1 MYMKKTRLTVILL
14 ILITLTFIQ
23 PTLGKAPEVLFSEAW
38 FGTETQKIEVEPGDQ
53 GVQLVVRLV
62 NAWNKTYRYAEGYII
77 LPEGF
82 TDAVTGESKT
92 RLYTVESP
100 TEGRYFYMKYLLNI
114 NKSVQPGEYMANM
127 FVRYVFWDEENIK
140 HAYVWIRFR
149 VTGRVKLTPSLT
161 LSEIRPAETSTLV
174 LKLINGGSAV
184 ASSLEARVESLNE
197 GLAILSGQ
205 GKHVLGDLAPGG
217 LKEIPL
223 TLLASRALADRVV
236 GLKLSVDY
244 LDPYGS
250 SRHEDFTLY
259 LKVKPLGEIGVVL
272 DSYIT
277 QPILKPSK
285 VNDLRVI
292 IANKG
297 VEKAESV
304 DAVISI
310 PSGVQP
316 PITLIGGSMAVK
328 LGDINPGE
336 EKVIDLKVFVNPFA
350 AGGAYVIP
358 LKLTYV
364 DDEGRH
370 IEERS
375 LTITIAEES
384 KKDKLSIY
392 CSEYVRGGMVEDVDI
407 KVKNIAG
414 ENLRDITITISPE
427 VDWVTLLGPTTWY
440 IDSLE
445 NMKEQTLKLKMY
457 VPSNIPSGS
466 TIGEPFNLKV
476 DVSFE
481 DSSGIVRDEGHTLGM
496 YVRGI
501 IDIKLQEISVEKLG
515 EAFYLTGRL
524 LNEGT
529 ETALYTRVTVT
540 GGAIHSSSLSYLGD
554 LNPNAPLLFS
564 IPIDR
569 IDAALGS
576 KAEVEL
582 KVTYMNS
589 LREKG
594 ETLLKA
600 QILIPAPTEAESQPA
615 STTMFLPIEWIIIVI
630 VAILVVAVAI
640 YVWRRRRGSEVH

>member
-1 MYMKKTRLTVILL
+1 MRRTELAVILL
-14 ILITLTFIQ
+14 ILIALAFIQ
-23 PTLGKAPEVLFSEAW
+23 PALAKAPEVLFSEAW

-53 GVQLVVRLV
+53 RVQLVVRLV

-77 LPEGF
+77 LPDGF

-92 RLYTVESP
+92 RLYAVESP
-100 TEGRYFYMKYLLNI
+100 TEGEYFYMKYLLNI
-114 NKSVQPGEYMANM
+114 NESVQPGEYMAKM
-127 FVRYVFWDEENIK
+127 LVRYVFWDEENIK
-140 HAYVWIRFR
+140 HVYVWIRFR
-149 VTGRVKLTPSLT
+149 VTGKVKLTPSLT
-161 LSEIRPAETSTLV
+161 LSEIKPAEASTLA
-174 LKLINGGSAV
+174 LKLTNRGSAT
-184 ASSLEARVESLNE
+184 ASSLEARVESLTE

-205 GKHVLGDLAPGG
+205 GKHVLGDLAPGSS
-217 LKEIPL
+217 KEIPL
-223 TLLASRALADRVV
+223 TLLVSRALADRVV

-244 LDPYGS
+244 LDPYGNS
-250 SRHEDFTLY
+250 KHEDFTLY
-259 LKVKPLGEIGVVL
+259 LKVKPLGRIGVVL

-292 IANKG
+292 IANRG

-310 PSGVQP
+310 PSGIQP
-316 PITLIGGSMAVK
+316 PITLIEGPMAVK

-336 EKVIDLKVFVNPFA
+336 EKVIDLKVFANSFA

-364 DDEGRH
+364 DSEGRH
-370 IEERS
+370 SEERS

-384 KKDKLSIY
+384 KKNKLSIY
-392 CSEYVRGGMVEDVDI
+392 CSEYVKGGMVEDVDV

-427 VDWVTLLGPTTWY
+427 VDWVTLLGPTTWH
-440 IDSLE
+440 IDSLG
-445 NMKEQTLKLKMY
+445 NIKEKTLKLKMY
-457 VPSNIPSGS
+457 VPSDTPSGS

-476 DVSFE
+476 DASFE
-481 DSSGIVRDEGHTLGM
+481 DSSGIVKDEGHTLGM

-515 EAFYLTGRL
+515 EEFYLVGRL

-554 LNPNAPLLFS
+554 LDPNAPLLFS
-564 IPIDR
+564 IPIDKV
-569 IDAALGS
+569 DAAPGS
-576 KAEVEL
+576 RADVEL

-600 QILIPAPTEAESQPA
+600 QVPIPTPTETESQPA
-615 STTMFLPIEWIIIVI
+615 STVMFLPIEWII
-630 VAILVVAVAI
+630 VAAVAVLVVAAAL

>member
-1 MYMKKTRLTVILL
+1 MCMRRTRLAVIIL
-14 ILITLTFIQ
+14 ILIALASIQ
-23 PTLGKAPEVLFSEAW
+23 PALSSAPEVLFSDAW
-38 FGTETQKIEVEPGDQ
+38 FGTETKKIEVEPGDQ

-77 LPEGF
+77 LPNGF

-92 RLYTVESP
+92 RYYTVESP
-100 TEGRYFYMKYLLNI
+100 TEGGYFYMKYLLNI
-114 NKSVQPGEYMANM
+114 DESVQPGEYIAKM
-127 FVRYVFWDEENIK
+127 FVRYVFWDEETVK
-140 HAYVWIRFR
+140 HVYVWIKFR
-149 VTGRVKLTPSLT
+149 VTGKIKLTPSLT
-161 LSEIRPAETSTLV
+161 PSEIEPAKPSTLT
-174 LKLINGGSAV
+174 LKLANGGSAT
-184 ASSLEARVESLNE
+184 ASSVEVSVESLSE

-205 GKHVLGDLAPGG
+205 GKHKLGDLTPGSSG
-217 LKEIPL
+217 EIPL
-223 TLLASRALADRVV
+223 TLLASRALADQVV
-236 GLKLSVDY
+236 GLKLSADY
-244 LDPYGS
+244 IDSYGDPK
-250 SRHEDFTLY
+250 HEEFTLY
-259 LKVKPLGEIGVVL
+259 LKIKPLGRIGVVL

-285 VNDLRVI
+285 VNDLKVI
-292 IANKG
+292 IANRG

-304 DAVISI
+304 DAVIAI

-316 PITLIGGSMAVK
+316 PITLIEGPMAVK

-336 EKVIDLKVFVNPFA
+336 EKVVSLKVFANSFA

-364 DDEGRH
+364 DSEGRH
-370 IEERS
+370 TEERS

-384 KKDKLSIY
+384 KKNKLSIY
-392 CSEYVRGGMVEDVDI
+392 CSEYVKGGMVEDVDV

-414 ENLRDITITISPE
+414 EDLRDITITISPE
-427 VDWVTLLGPTTWY
+427 VDWVTLLGPTTWH
-440 IDSLE
+440 IDSLG
-445 NMKEQTLKLKMY
+445 NMEEKTLKLRMY
-457 VPSNIPSGS
+457 VPSDTPSGS

-476 DVSFE
+476 DASFE
-481 DSSGIVRDEGHTLGM
+481 DSSGIVKDEGHTLGM

-515 EAFYLTGRL
+515 EEFYLVGRL

-554 LNPNAPLLFS
+554 LDPNAPLLFS
-564 IPIDR
+564 ILIDS
-569 IDAALGS
+569 IDAAPGS
-576 KAEVEL
+576 KADVEL

-594 ETLLKA
+594 ETMLKA
-600 QILIPAPTEAESQPA
+600 QVPIPAPTEAETQSSSPI
-615 STTMFLPIEWIIIVI
+615 TMLPIEWIILA
-630 VAILVVAVAI
+630 VAVILVIAVAI
-640 YVWRRRRGSEVH
+640 YILRRRKGSEVH